1 MANRREHKPESL
13 ATKRAV
19 SQLFL
24 TCSID
29 LAHHLEGGAL
39 MALDA
44 RSLTDQADQERSKVT
59 RPTRVQT
66 APILLPS
73 SPWRIHAVAGS
84 LVASTFA
91 AAQLHLNKTS
101 VRLRL
106 TRFNRE
112 GLARPDD
119 TLRSDWLRTCAK
131 DVDSWGIVHLHG
143 YPLAGRQA
151 CFGWRHSERFT
162 INGYQDEATSTTPFD
177 MNVMNV
183 IDLRSAV
190 DRVHVSL
197 PAIRLAAPSSLLLA
211 MWAPERVFHC
221 AYRFAHG
228 VNAFKD
234 SLLEHSIEPSTVASW
249 RWNQ

>member
-1 MANRREHKPESL
+1 M
-13 ATKRAV
+13 TKRAV

-44 RSLTDQADQERSKVT
+44 RSLTDQERSKIT
-59 RPTRVQT
+59 RPTKVQT

-73 SPWRIHAVAGS
+73 SPWRIHGAAEG

-91 AAQLHLNKTS
+91 AAQLHLNKTRM
-101 VRLRL
+101 RLRL

-112 GLARPDD
+112 GLARLDD
-119 TLRSDWLRTCAK
+119 TSRSDWLRTCAK
-131 DVDSWGIVHLHG
+131 DVDGWGIVHIHG

-151 CFGWRHSERFT
+151 CFGRRHSERFP

-177 MNVMNV
+177 MNVLNV
-183 IDLRSAV
+183 RSGV
-190 DRVHVSL
+190 DRVHLSL

-211 MWAPERVFHC
+211 VWASECVFHC
-221 AYRFAHG
+221 SYRFAYRF
-228 VNAFKD
+228 NAFKD
-234 SLLEHSIEPSTVASW
+234 SLLEHGVEPSAIASW
-249 RWNQ
+249 RWNQRCI